1 MFCTPGPLG
10 SLHCLQFCDQPVHI
24 SPFQLKLTK
33 SAEDHQVN
41 EDKPASLTIRR

>member
-1 MFCTPGPLG
+1 MFYTPGPLG
-10 SLHCLQFCDQPVHI
+10 SLHCLQFRDQPVHI

-41 EDKPASLTIRR
+41 GNKPVRLTIRR